1 VKSKEKKIKMAFN
14 GNMANDEAYVNGIG
28 RFEIQVNDAASEVTW
43 SQNGKA
49 IPADASIVK
58 FERVAQGTMRALI
71 VKNCTKADFCKY
83 TAECNGEK
91 KEATLA
97 QASPFVSKIADVQG
111 YQGDIAVFECRVKPG
126 SYVSWSQNGKKINK
140 ADFSILKFEERTVG
154 DRAMLIIKN
163 IVKSDYCKYSAEAK
177 GEKCEAK
184 LTEMSPFV
192 GKMDAV
198 AGLAGDIEVFMVQV
212 QPATHVSWFKGSK
225 KITKQE
231 FSILKYEERWSGNFR
246 ELIVKNISQGDCGDY
261 SVEARGAKQSAKLS
275 IVKDKNQ
282 TTSALRAKAGPR
294 KEIAPTAAKA
304 VGRGAPKMM
313 VTAAEN
319 TDAFATCPKSVNG
332 KDAGIEVFECVMKD
346 ASAECKWFKGSQ
358 EINSANFSI
367 LKYETVANGA
377 NRKLIVKNIRRQ
389 DVGEYSAKSGE
400 SKVTVKLTVGAQSSS
415 GSALTVGDL
424 GLKRRGSFAGDRSKE
439 GAILAAL
446 EKAKASNKKWI
457 RHPNYLNLWIMN
469 PDYVA
474 A

>member
-1 VKSKEKKIKMAFN
+1 M
-14 GNMANDEAYVNGIG
+14 G
-28 RFEIQVNDAASEVTW
+28 
-43 SQNGKA
+43 
-49 IPADASIVK
+49 
-58 FERVAQGTMRALI
+58 
-71 VKNCTKADFCKY
+71 
-83 TAECNGEK
+83 
-91 KEATLA
+91 
-97 QASPFVSKIADVQG
+97 
-111 YQGDIAVFECRVKPG
+111 
-126 SYVSWSQNGKKINK
+126 KINK
-140 ADFSILKFEERTVG
+140 TDFSILKFEERTVG
-154 DRAMLIIKN
+154 DRAMLIVKN
-163 IVKSDYCKYSAEAK
+163 IVQSDYCKYSAEAK

-282 TTSALRAKAGPR
+282 TTSALRSKAGPR
-294 KEIAPTAAKA
+294 KEIAPTQAKA

-319 TDAFATCPKSVNG
+319 TDAFQTCPKSVNG

-358 EINSANFSI
+358 EINSAN
-367 LKYETVANGA
+367 
-377 NRKLIVKNIRRQ
+377 RKLIVKNIRRQ

-400 SKVTVKLTVGAQSSS
+400 SKVTVKLTVGAQSAS
-415 GSALTVGDL
+415 GSTLTVGDL
-424 GLKRRGSFAGDRSKE
+424 GLKRRGSFAGDRAKE